1 MIRSN
6 MSMSRSITA
15 LLGCVV
21 LTALSGNV
29 AAQTANNM
37 VANDASGLQVS
48 VGKISKSGNDK
59 VSVQLMLKNTAK
71 QRVYLLVFGASRLA
85 TDTGQV
91 GELPNNA
98 EAVVGINSCSRDGDD
113 ARAYKN
119 CLTEKGE
126 DLNNYSY
133 IEPGQFTTVS
143 MTYRGIN
150 KLDVANSISF
160 AFKAIARMSLSGEDP
175 LSADS
180 QKVSAPKTINVNL
193 PMLPLK

>member
-21 LTALSGNV
+21 LTAFSGNV

-37 VANDASGLQVS
+37 EANDGSGLQVS
-48 VGKISKSGNDK
+48 VGKISKSGNDR
-59 VSVQLMLKNTAK
+59 VSVQLMLKNTAE
-71 QRVYLLVFGASRLA
+71 QRGYLLVFGASRLA

-98 EAVVGINSCSRDGDD
+98 EAVVGINSCTRDGDD

-119 CLTEKGE
+119 CLNGKGE

-143 MTYRGIN
+143 LTYGGIS

-160 AFKAIARMSLSGEDP
+160 AFKAIARMALNGQDP

-180 QKVSAPKTINVNL
+180 QKTTPPKAINVNL